1 MKTTTINHPTRFA
14 AVPVLA
20 ACLAGALLATASA
33 PAQIIS
39 VDFDNSTSLVIPT
52 MEPTDLAGAPGV
64 RVGNWNPWLKNDT
77 TVGDAGQTIVDSS
90 GATVAGFTA
99 YGNFSW
105 TSRDNDTVN
114 DTAMF
119 SDIVDVQTST
129 RLVEVSGVPYSAY
142 DVYVYMHDDD
152 FDRAG
157 QFTLGS
163 ETFYMRG
170 FGPGEHAGDPLSDG
184 TGYVISTDTTL
195 GLGTDINQGN
205 YVRFSNVTGSA
216 FQMAWTAVNAG
227 DSVQRAKVAGFQVV
241 QVPEP
246 TALALAGVGI
256 AGLLISRRR
265 A

>member
-1 MKTTTINHPTRFA
+1 MLRHSIRLTT
-14 AVPVLA
+14 VPSLA
-20 ACLAGALLATASA
+20 ACFAGVLLATVPAS
-33 PAQIIS
+33 AQIIS
-39 VDFDNSTSLVIPT
+39 VNFDNNLDFNAPL
-52 MEPTDLAGAPGV
+52 MESTDLAGAPGV
-64 RVGNWNPWLKNDT
+64 RVGNWNAWVKNDT
-77 TVGDAGQTIVDSS
+77 AVGDAGQTIVDSS

-99 YGNFSW
+99 SGNFAW
-105 TSRDNDTVN
+105 ASRDNDTVN

-129 RLVEVSGVPYSAY
+129 RLVDVSGVPYSAY

-170 FGPGEHAGDPLSDG
+170 FGPGEHAGDPLSNG

-195 GLGTDINQGN
+195 GLGTDIDQGN
-205 YVRFSNVTGSA
+205 YVKFSNVTGSA

-227 DSVQRAKVAGFQVV
+227 DSIQRAKVAGFQVV